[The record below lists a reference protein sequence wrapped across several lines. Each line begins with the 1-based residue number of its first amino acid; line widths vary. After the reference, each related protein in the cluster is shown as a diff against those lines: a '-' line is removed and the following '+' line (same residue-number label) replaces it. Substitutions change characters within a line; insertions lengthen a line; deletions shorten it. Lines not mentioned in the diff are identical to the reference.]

1 MANMKPFVKETKRSI
16 SFDSKWIF
24 CKFTRIFGFIFKC
37 AEFSPLIIFG
47 RRMTLWNFWQ
57 TFTSIQF
64 QFHELVRLRVYV
76 CVYACV
82 GVAFISHKR
91 NKKDESLK
99 TVSSC
104 WMCASLFF
112 FFFLFAWLLC
122 MSVWINITMSL
133 RFIWLDIPF
142 YLYICC
148 FAFDGFWFWFWCW
161 FRFRF
166 RFAFGCLIF
175 MLSWL
180 LGSHCCFI
188 PWHIKNSYKCKT
200 KILKTIIK
208 NSRGKRTRQKGFLHF
223 FFFFLAYSSACLSGS
238 RKNACK

>member
-1 MANMKPFVKETKRSI
+1 
-16 SFDSKWIF
+16 
-24 CKFTRIFGFIFKC
+24 
-37 AEFSPLIIFG
+37 
-47 RRMTLWNFWQ
+47 
-57 TFTSIQF
+57 
-64 QFHELVRLRVYV
+64 
-76 CVYACV
+76 
-82 GVAFISHKR
+82 
-91 NKKDESLK
+91 
-99 TVSSC
+99 
-104 WMCASLFF
+104 
-112 FFFLFAWLLC
+112 

-223 FFFFLAYSSACLSGS
+223 FFFFVYASACLSGS
-238 RKNACK
+238 RKKRLQIKMKYNFRSQIHVSSISVCIYVCTYPSELNQSCCCRIKLLRKAKAKTCIRLAPKSRQRFSLGATHTAYA